1 METTVKFSDIIRY
14 ILLGGIVCGMS
25 FCWYVILTSG
35 SDSVIAELAG
45 LGSELK
51 DANLVVGIGLIS
63 VFFVVGIVL
72 QGIRILA
79 VRSVHRYQRNH
90 FLRLLWRCVVVYSA
104 YNYCRII
111 KHSRKSS
118 KNDYPDWIYTSE
130 RPEALIRSLSSY
142 VENATSHD
150 MDGDMKYLNDM
161 SIALLLWVSLMC
173 VLTFA
178 AITVKAVCGDA
189 VTADFSMLF
198 CMLAVL
204 CILAVLLAGISK
216 AFAINYILSVGD
228 RCNALEKNGSN
239 LSDLY
244 CSFGSPT
251 AYILIRTHPNDL
263 KWLRRALDSVAMQTY
278 YDVRIIILEDIGSSS
293 GSGEAKKIIDK
304 FIEDQGKAGD
314 KRNYLDNIS
323 YCQKQCNGA
332 AGAAYYIR
340 EIFVNIAGRQDI
352 AIFLDSD
359 DKFRRRDAVHDIVAQ
374 MQRTASQVCITS
386 FETVEEIG
394 QNICNNGGRTH
405 NELVDGLETD
415 PADDFCD
422 GKLCYL
428 SSIGWTKSYSYDQLK
443 QYYRLIGKYGEE
455 YIKLAFYE
463 DFPDIAALLFK
474 GTTITGVKRPTHAYY
489 KRSGSITCTPSVE
502 AFRVQRTGFLAL
514 LVKMVLDNRD
524 LFVEK
529 AVDYLAHFVVFK
541 SCQIENILAMYRND
555 DIGEFRQRTCVG
567 FFRKALVEA
576 LDKNGMLAA
585 FMDIL
590 KTVYGIGA
598 TDPAEVFAL
607 AAEAQVEG
615 SDGRLDQS
623 ALRIEKER
631 MQSTV

>member
-1 METTVKFSDIIRY
+1 
-14 ILLGGIVCGMS
+14 MS
-25 FCWYVILTSG
+25 FCWYVVLTS
-35 SDSVIAELAG
+35 DPDLIVEKLAG
-45 LGSELK
+45 LGNELK
-51 DANLVVGIGLIS
+51 DANIVIGIGLLS
-63 VFFVVGIVL
+63 AFFVVGIVL

-79 VRSVHRYQRNH
+79 VRSVHRYPRSP
-90 FLRLLWRCVVVYSA
+90 FLRLLSVCAAPYSA

-111 KHSRKSS
+111 KDSRKSS
-118 KNDYPDWIYTSE
+118 KNDYPDWIYISD

-161 SIALLLWVSLMC
+161 SIALLLWVSLLC
-173 VLTFA
+173 VLTLA
-178 AITVKAVCGDA
+178 AAAVKAVCGDA
-189 VTADFSMLF
+189 VTAEFLMLF
-198 CMLAVL
+198 LMLAVL
-204 CILAVLLAGISK
+204 LVLRCLLVGISK
-216 AFAINYILSVGD
+216 AFAINFIQSVGD

-251 AYILIRTHPNDL
+251 AYILIRTHPSDL

-278 YDVRIIILEDIGSSS
+278 YDIRIIILEDIGTSN
-293 GSGEAKKIIDK
+293 GSDEAKKIIGE
-304 FIEDQGKAGD
+304 FIEDRGTAGD

-340 EIFVNIAGRQDI
+340 EIFVNIAGKQDI

-359 DKFRRRDAVHDIVAQ
+359 DKFRRRNAVHDIVAQ
-374 MQRTASQVCITS
+374 MRRTASQVCITS

-405 NELVDGLETD
+405 NELVNGLETN
-415 PADDFCD
+415 PAGDFCD

-443 QYYRLIGKYGEE
+443 QYYQLIGKYRQE
-455 YIKLAFYE
+455 YVGLAFYE

-502 AFRVQRTGFLAL
+502 AFRVQRAGFLAL
-514 LVKMVLDNRD
+514 LVKMVLENRD
-524 LFVEK
+524 LFVDK
-529 AVDYLAHFVVFK
+529 AADYLAHFVIFK

-555 DIGEFRQRTCVG
+555 DTGEFRARTSVG
-567 FFRKALVEA
+567 FFLKALIKA
-576 LDKNGMLAA
+576 LEDNGMLAA
-585 FMDIL
+585 FIDIV

-598 TDPAEVFAL
+598 TDPAEVLTL
-607 AAEAQVEG
+607 AAAAQVEG
-615 SDGRLDQS
+615 SEGRLDQS
-623 ALRIEKER
+623 ALQQEKER
-631 MQSTV
+631 MQSTVWQKID